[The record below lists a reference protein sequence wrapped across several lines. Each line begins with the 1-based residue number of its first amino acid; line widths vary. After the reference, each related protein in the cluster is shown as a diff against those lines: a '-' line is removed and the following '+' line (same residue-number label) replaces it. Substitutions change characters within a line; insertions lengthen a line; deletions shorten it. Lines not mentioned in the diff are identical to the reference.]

1 MLQGRDVIHAKR
13 TPYTA
18 LIFTWCKH
26 EMIKDELFAIVKEVA
41 QGNLGSFFGI
51 EFEVGGVGDVKEWER
66 RATRGSDSLE
76 LTGCFFF
83 RV

>member
-1 MLQGRDVIHAKR
+1 
-13 TPYTA
+13 
-18 LIFTWCKH
+18 
-26 EMIKDELFAIVKEVA
+26 MIKDELFAIVKEVA

-83 RV
+83 